1 MMRNHLSDSYNKK
14 KNKLSKKD
22 DNVNRKRQDKWS
34 SQLKNIERKKKKNSF
49 WHKNWKKG
57 KKEML
62 KKGLDRDG
70 KSKIDFLRCRIKR
83 LKKFTKRVSQNIW
96 LQMQISKKNMKVKL

>member
-1 MMRNHLSDSYNKK
+1 MRNHLLDSYNKK

-49 WHKNWKKG
+49 WHKN
-57 KKEML
+57 
-62 KKGLDRDG
+62 
-70 KSKIDFLRCRIKR
+70 
-83 LKKFTKRVSQNIW
+83 
-96 LQMQISKKNMKVKL
+96 